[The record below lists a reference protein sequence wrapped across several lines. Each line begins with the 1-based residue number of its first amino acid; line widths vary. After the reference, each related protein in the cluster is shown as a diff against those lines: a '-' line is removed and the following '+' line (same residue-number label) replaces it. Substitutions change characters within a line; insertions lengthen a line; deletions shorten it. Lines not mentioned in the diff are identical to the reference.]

1 MRLIEYMNNQD
12 EINYI
17 ERILA
22 GETNL
27 FSYFVTRYSNSI
39 YSLIV
44 RIVLTS
50 EDAEELTQDSFL
62 KAFKKL
68 DTFKGDCSFSTWL
81 FRIAYNTAIS
91 ATRKRK
97 MEFPMVDEAM
107 MESVPDE
114 AIETFFDQDE
124 NEIKLQKLEEAIAK
138 LNVEE
143 KTLITLFYTEDKSV
157 AELSRVLDL
166 TSENVKVKLHRVR
179 KKLYV
184 LMTKG
189 NNNEQR

>member
-1 MRLIEYMNNQD
+1 MRLIQYMNHQG

-27 FSYFVTRYSNSI
+27 YSHFVNSYSNSI

-44 RIVLTS
+44 RIVLTN

-97 MEFPMVDEAM
+97 IEFPMVDEAM

-114 AIETFFDQDE
+114 AIETFFDPDE

-157 AELSRVLDL
+157 AELAKVLDL
-166 TSENVKVKLHRVR
+166 TPENVKVKLYRVR

-189 NNNEQR
+189 NDNEQR